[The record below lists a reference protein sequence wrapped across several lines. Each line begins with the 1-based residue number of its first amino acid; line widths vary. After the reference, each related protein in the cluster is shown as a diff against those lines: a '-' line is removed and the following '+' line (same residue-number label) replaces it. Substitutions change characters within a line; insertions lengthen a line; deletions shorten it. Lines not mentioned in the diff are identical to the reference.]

1 MARRL
6 GEEDQ
11 LHRGR
16 RELSGTMEVF
26 YNMTIVAVTQ
36 RYTFVKTNQT
46 VHFKLVNFILYSIQ
60 IIPNRVDKK

>member
-16 RELSGTMEVF
+16 RELSGIMEVF

-36 RYTFVKTNQT
+36 RYTFVKTNQI

-60 IIPNRVDKK
+60 IIPNQVDKK